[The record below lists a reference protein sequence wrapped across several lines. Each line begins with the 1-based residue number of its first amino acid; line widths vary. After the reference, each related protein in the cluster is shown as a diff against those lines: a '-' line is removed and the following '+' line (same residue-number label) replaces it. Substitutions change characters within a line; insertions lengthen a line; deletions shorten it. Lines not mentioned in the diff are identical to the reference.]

1 MFASYF
7 IVTALSL
14 PVVILLRSQ
23 LVRRE
28 KMLLVFDAIGLAMF
42 TVIGIEKS
50 LAAGT
55 TIYIAIAMGLITGA
69 FGGVM
74 RDILINEEPLIFRKD
89 IYAMACLLGGVVYW
103 VAMSLGFP
111 QEVCA
116 INCSVAIVGVRMCA
130 LRFGWHLPTLRP
142 EK

>member
-1 MFASYF
+1 
-7 IVTALSL
+7 
-14 PVVILLRSQ
+14 
-23 LVRRE
+23 
-28 KMLLVFDAIGLAMF
+28 
-42 TVIGIEKS
+42 
-50 LAAGT
+50 
-55 TIYIAIAMGLITGA
+55 
-69 FGGVM
+69 M